1 MHSIHADILP
11 LNRERTP
18 VADIVECYN
27 DVFELDVTVSD
38 GSKIP
43 VASVV
48 AKVGVTAK
56 DTHIPIAVSPP
67 RILHMCMVDAIA
79 ELTNEFHVI
88 DSLVTEMR
96 GIVVKAKAF
105 VSLDGIDRALR

>member
-11 LNRERTP
+11 FNGERTL
-18 VADIVECYN
+18 VADIVERYN
-27 DVFELDVTVSD
+27 DVLELDVTVTD

-56 DTHIPIAVSPP
+56 DTRIPTAVPPP
-67 RILHMCMVDAIA
+67 RILHMRMVDTIA
-79 ELTNEFHVI
+79 RTHE
-88 DSLVTEMR
+88 
-96 GIVVKAKAF
+96 
-105 VSLDGIDRALR
+105 